1 MNKQPE
7 QTAKTRQTMIDAF
20 WSLAVE
26 QGLDNVTITAIT
38 RKAGLNR
45 GTFYVYFADMPDL
58 IAQAE
63 DEIIEHLKA
72 RLRASI
78 EGGGL
83 DNFEV
88 FTEKYLDVLAQY
100 DDKVFFLIG
109 KNGDPNFR
117 SVVIGDAVKMFREVF
132 RPTDAPIISE
142 HIVAYLASAGLGLLA
157 YWHETGKRISLTELA
172 KIFHTLAT
180 QGIRSVVAN
189 TEGYD
194 GNSG

>member
-20 WSLAVE
+20 WALAVE

-63 DEIIEHLKA
+63 DEIIDHLKS
-72 RLRASI
+72 RFRASI

-83 DNFEV
+83 TNFEI
-88 FTEKYLDVLAQY
+88 FTEKYLDTFAQY
-100 DDKVFFLIG
+100 DDKLFFLIG

-117 SVVIGDAVKMFREVF
+117 SVVIGDAVKMYRELF
-132 RPTDAPIISE
+132 KSTGEPIVTE
-142 HIVAYLASAGLGLLA
+142 HIMAYLVSAGLGLLA
-157 YWHETGKRISLTELA
+157 YWHETGKRISLTEVA
-172 KIFHTLAT
+172 KIFHTLGT
-180 QGIRSVVAN
+180 QGIRGVVTS
-189 TEGYD
+189 TEG
-194 GNSG
+194 